1 MSSNP
6 WSDNNFGIRFVLGC
20 WGLHFQDWEAWPCQV
35 PLCWHWHFH
44 WKEAWGYCS
53 FFSQLWCKLSVWL
66 LALLVQLSGQN
77 LVTFCL
83 MPALYRFH
91 MLIVL
96 SISWLTF
103 LKMDLCVC
111 LFQPGLCL
119 SIQLCLFGKYIP
131 VCNID
136 DGILQVSLLTETG
149 STKDDTR
156 LPTDEALQAQV
167 S

>member
-1 MSSNP
+1 MLMSSKP

-53 FFSQLWCKLSVWL
+53 FFPQLWCKLSVSL
-66 LALLVQLSGQN
+66 LALLVQLSAQN

-111 LFQPGLCL
+111 FHSNLAFLSFHSTLSFWQYLLVYNNRWGHFTGQPFDWEW
-119 SIQLCLFGKYIP
+119 QH
-131 VCNID
+131 
-136 DGILQVSLLTETG
+136 
-149 STKDDTR
+149 
-156 LPTDEALQAQV
+156 
-167 S
+167 